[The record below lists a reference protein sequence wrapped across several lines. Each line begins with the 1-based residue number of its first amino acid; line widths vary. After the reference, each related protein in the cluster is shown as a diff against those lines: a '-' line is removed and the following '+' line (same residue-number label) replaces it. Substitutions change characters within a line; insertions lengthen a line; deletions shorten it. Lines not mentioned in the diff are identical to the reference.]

1 MGAEVLTNLD
11 FIRFEEDLEDWHTKA
26 LNYLQSSSDCFD
38 SMISYEG
45 SEELDDYVESTCAPM
60 MRDLDEY
67 YDAVADIEKFSERV
81 RLEMAE

>member
-1 MGAEVLTNLD
+1 
-11 FIRFEEDLEDWHTKA
+11 
-26 LNYLQSSSDCFD
+26 
-38 SMISYEG
+38 MISYEW
-45 SEELDDYVESTCAPM
+45 SEELDDYVESTCAPL